1 MGWIKD
7 IISPQ
12 TRKWEEFYRNRFQHD
27 SIVRSTHGVNCTGGC
42 SWQIHVKD
50 GIVTWETQQLDYPLL
65 EDSLPPY
72 EPRGCQR
79 GISFSWYLYSP
90 LRIKYP
96 LIRSALLDL
105 YREQKRATGD
115 PMKAWKALQA
125 SPASRKKYQQARGKG
140 GFRRASWDEA
150 MEIMAVA
157 NISTAEEYGPDR
169 VIGFSP
175 IPAMSMMS
183 YAAGGR
189 FLQLFGGVNLSFY
202 DWYCDLPT
210 AFPEIWG
217 EQTDVGESADWYNAK
232 MIADMGAC
240 LNMTRTP
247 DCHFF
252 AESRHNGTKAVVFSP
267 DFSQVCKYADQWVPL
282 HAGSDG
288 AFWMAT
294 THVILKEFH
303 HEKQTPYFIDY
314 VKK

>member
-1 MGWIKD
+1 
-7 IISPQ
+7 
-12 TRKWEEFYRNRFQHD
+12 
-27 SIVRSTHGVNCTGGC
+27 
-42 SWQIHVKD
+42 
-50 GIVTWETQQLDYPLL
+50 
-65 EDSLPPY
+65 
-72 EPRGCQR
+72 
-79 GISFSWYLYSP
+79 
-90 LRIKYP
+90 
-96 LIRSALLDL
+96 
-105 YREQKRATGD
+105 
-115 PMKAWKALQA
+115 
-125 SPASRKKYQQARGKG
+125 
-140 GFRRASWDEA
+140 
-150 MEIMAVA
+150 MAVA
-157 NISTAEEYGPDR
+157 NIHTAEKYGPDR

-175 IPAMSMMS
+175 IPAMSMLS
-183 YAAGGR
+183 YAAGSR

-217 EQTDVGESADWYNAK
+217 EQTDVCESADWYNAK

-288 AFWMAT
+288 AFWMAS

-303 HEKQTPYFIDY
+303 HQKQTPFFLDY
-314 VKK
+314 VKKLHRQPLSRAAREGRRAATAPGACCVRPRSRSTRDLANGEWKFVNLDAATGRARRPQGELRVALGRETGQLEPEVRERDRRSAIRSGADAARALRPDRPDELRGVRARPFGAARRAGDGDRDRPTARRW